1 MMQTMGETILFPH
14 MGTIKEAADASGLA
28 VYRVRKLVA
37 SGQVRYIKAGRRIL
51 VNLDSLARY
60 LNVGEQPEPGTY
72 GGIQRI
78 PE

>member
-1 MMQTMGETILFPH
+1 MGESILFPH

-37 SGQVRYIKAGRRIL
+37 SGQIRYIKAGRRIL

-60 LNVGEQPEPGTY
+60 LERGDQPESPVY
-72 GGIQRI
+72 CGIRRVI
-78 PE
+78 E

>member
-1 MMQTMGETILFPH
+1 MGEAVIFPR

-28 VYRVRKLVA
+28 VYRVRQLVA
-37 SGQVRYIKAGRRIL
+37 SGRIRYVKAGRRIL

-60 LNVGEQPEPGTY
+60 LNAGDQPEPVAC

>member
-1 MMQTMGETILFPH
+1 MGEAVLFPH

-28 VYRVRKLVA
+28 PYRVRCLVA
-37 SGQVRYIKAGRRIL
+37 SGRIRYVKAGRRIL

-60 LNVGEQPEPGTY
+60 LNAGDQPEPGTY

>member
-1 MMQTMGETILFPH
+1 MSNTVFFPH

-28 VYRVRKLVA
+28 VYRVRRLVA
-37 SGQVRYIKAGRRIL
+37 SGQIRYIKAGRRIL

-60 LNVGEQPEPGTY
+60 LNAGDQPAPAVC
-72 GGIQRI
+72 GGMQRI

>member
-1 MMQTMGETILFPH
+1 MQVMGEAVMFPH
-14 MGTIKEAADASGLA
+14 MGTIKEAAAESGLA

-60 LNVGEQPEPGTY
+60 MEQGEQQVTAAP
-72 GGIQRI
+72 GGIRRI